1 MQEGRTYV
9 SCVLLF
15 HLMSLCCLGET
26 SFSVLGSSMAPGSEH
41 VCESNNLVEGGG
53 RGRRCGRIRVK
64 GREEKKKVR
73 EKERGGENDHSKR

>member
-41 VCESNNLVEGGG
+41 VCESNNLVEGEG
-53 RGRRCGRIRVK
+53 RGRR
-64 GREEKKKVR
+64 
-73 EKERGGENDHSKR
+73 